1 MFHTIL
7 QEFNFLAIFLGIIQT
22 NWGNQNIHV
31 RKNIFFSFFL
41 KAGHMCRLRPCE
53 PRHLITLINDF
64 QLDNLVKRMGGSL
77 GLSQTNDLCQASLC
91 LLEGGAL
98 PVPGLMKRPRFNSR
112 IISFHPLALWF
123 LTVDLHFTLS
133 PSSQIFHDDIP
144 TAYLP
149 PFNQVS

>member
-1 MFHTIL
+1 
-7 QEFNFLAIFLGIIQT
+7 
-22 NWGNQNIHV
+22 
-31 RKNIFFSFFL
+31 
-41 KAGHMCRLRPCE
+41 MCRLRPCE

-77 GLSQTNDLCQASLC
+77 GLSQTNGLCQASLC